1 MRLSHSSSE
10 KDTSPQSDVSQQHI
24 KLKQAWSW
32 VHFGINPILLMVV
45 VSLVV
50 LMISRLG
57 LTIWHWDQVPSNGLF
72 KILLGAIR
80 IDFASVCALYALP
93 LLAVTIGSL
102 LPKVRLGLWFVRV
115 LQVYCAA
122 AVSFL
127 VMNPKSK

>member
-24 KLKQAWSW
+24 KLKKAWSW

-57 LTIWHWDQVPSNGLF
+57 LTIWHWDQVPIAGSN
-72 KILLGAIR
+72 
-80 IDFASVCALYALP
+80 
-93 LLAVTIGSL
+93 TH
-102 LPKVRLGLWFVRV
+102 
-115 LQVYCAA
+115 
-122 AVSFL
+122 
-127 VMNPKSK
+127 